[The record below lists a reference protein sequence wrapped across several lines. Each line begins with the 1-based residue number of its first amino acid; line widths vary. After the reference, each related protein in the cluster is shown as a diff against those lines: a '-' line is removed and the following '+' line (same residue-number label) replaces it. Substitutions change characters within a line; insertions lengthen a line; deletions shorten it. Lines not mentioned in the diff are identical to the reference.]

1 MLALNPNNIYFVTL
15 GSTAALALL
24 ITLPIIFK
32 WKIQNPSFSLVRAL
46 ATFAAVWLLWGKLSG
61 EVNSEQMATQAVYV
75 QIGAFKYLT
84 LQFTLD
90 MQKNWLASAQL
101 ELTSLL
107 LTLVVTLV
115 AAFGISLILSK
126 LAKISDRRH

>member
-15 GSTAALALL
+15 GSTAILALL
-24 ITLPIIFK
+24 ITLPIVSK
-32 WKIQNPSFSLVRAL
+32 WKIPNPSFSLVRAL
-46 ATFAAVWLLWGKLSG
+46 ATFAAVWLLWAKLSG
-61 EVNSEQMATQAVYV
+61 DVNLEEMAAQAVYV
-75 QIGAFKYLT
+75 QVGTFKYLS

-90 MQKNWLASAQL
+90 VQKNWLASAQL

-107 LTLVVTLV
+107 LTLVATFM
-115 AAFGISLILSK
+115 AALGISFILSR

>member
-1 MLALNPNNIYFVTL
+1 MLALDPNNIYFFTL
-15 GSTAALALL
+15 GSTAILGLL
-24 ITLPIIFK
+24 VTLPIIFK

-61 EVNSEQMATQAVYV
+61 DVNPEQMATQAVYV

-126 LAKISDRRH
+126 LANISDRRR